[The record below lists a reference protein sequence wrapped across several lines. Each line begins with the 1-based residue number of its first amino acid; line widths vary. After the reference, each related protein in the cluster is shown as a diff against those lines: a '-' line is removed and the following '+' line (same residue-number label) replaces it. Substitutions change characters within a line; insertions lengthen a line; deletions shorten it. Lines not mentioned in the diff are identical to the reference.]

1 MRRIYNPLLMG
12 QIQFHTYV
20 LNLVMQEHLLQGIP
34 NPFLTLGGWNGV
46 TNYLSTLLPGAN
58 LHYSIRRGFYQHPL
72 PPAIGDSYVFSYERW
87 INKRDVSYASK
98 SNVGRNLRPPGWKR
112 VVLPAFQKDLYSEH
126 IVTARRSASEVDVY
140 RKDNEITITG
150 RAVPKPILS
159 FSETNFPDCVT
170 KVLRAQGPD
179 SSPSSVQAQCWPVVL
194 SGRDLLAVVRT
205 SSENKFLAYVVPAL
219 LHVLSQDAAPYGDGP
234 IVLVLASTR
243 ELARQVQETFS
254 LFEKY
259 SGVGTACFVSGEPK
273 EKQLKKLDEGC
284 KVWIVTPGRLVA
296 LMEECKVTIR
306 RCTFLVL
313 DELDCMLALGLEQQL
328 RLILENLRPERQTLM
343 WLTSKTTEASQM
355 AEEFM
360 EDYVTVN
367 VGEMSQR
374 FQSRRTE
381 HIVYVCED
389 SGKEDR
395 LVALFGDI
403 LDNKQDK
410 AVVFVETKLKVENLV
425 TSLRLRDWPVVGIHG
440 QKSKTEREW
449 ALNAFRFGGMLI
461 LVATDLVARDLYA
474 EDVRFVVNYDYPRS
488 SDDYALRV
496 KHAIRDDGKGRA
508 YTFLTPT
515 QNRTPEPNPNWTC
528 LQSTFPLR
536 SL

>member
-1 MRRIYNPLLMG
+1 MWLTSKTTEASQMAEE
-12 QIQFHTYV
+12 FMEDYV
-20 LNLVMQEHLLQGIP
+20 TV
-34 NPFLTLGGWNGV
+34 
-46 TNYLSTLLPGAN
+46 
-58 LHYSIRRGFYQHPL
+58 
-72 PPAIGDSYVFSYERW
+72 
-87 INKRDVSYASK
+87 
-98 SNVGRNLRPPGWKR
+98 NVGEMSQRSQSRRTEHIVYDFLNE
-112 VVLPAFQKDLYSEH
+112 AFQKDLYSEH

-367 VGEMSQR
+367 V
-374 FQSRRTE
+374 
-381 HIVYVCED
+381 
-389 SGKEDR
+389 
-395 LVALFGDI
+395 
-403 LDNKQDK
+403 
-410 AVVFVETKLKVENLV
+410 
-425 TSLRLRDWPVVGIHG
+425 
-440 QKSKTEREW
+440 
-449 ALNAFRFGGMLI
+449 
-461 LVATDLVARDLYA
+461 AR
-474 EDVRFVVNYDYPRS
+474 
-488 SDDYALRV
+488 
-496 KHAIRDDGKGRA
+496 
-508 YTFLTPT
+508 
-515 QNRTPEPNPNWTC
+515 
-528 LQSTFPLR
+528 
-536 SL
+536 

>member
-34 NPFLTLGGWNGV
+34 NPFVTLGGRNGV

-126 IVTARRSASEVDVY
+126 IVTAQAIG
-140 RKDNEITITG
+140 K
-150 RAVPKPILS
+150 S
-159 FSETNFPDCVT
+159 FEL
-170 KVLRAQGPD
+170 KGPD

-284 KVWIVTPGRLVA
+284 KVWIATPGRLVA

-374 FQSRRTE
+374 SQSRRTE

-403 LDNKQDK
+403 LDDKQDK
-410 AVVFVETKLKVENLV
+410 AVVFVETKLKVEDLV
-425 TSLRLRDWPVVGIHG
+425 TSLRLRDWPVVGI
-440 QKSKTEREW
+440 
-449 ALNAFRFGGMLI
+449 
-461 LVATDLVARDLYA
+461 
-474 EDVRFVVNYDYPRS
+474 PRP
-488 SDDYALRV
+488 
-496 KHAIRDDGKGRA
+496 KK
-508 YTFLTPT
+508 
-515 QNRTPEPNPNWTC
+515 
-528 LQSTFPLR
+528 
-536 SL
+536 